1 MSGRS
6 VDLPARIA
14 FDTSPPTVSRNASAF
29 LRRAVVAMARPF
41 VVAGMMRRHLFRDE
55 TPYLPAVG
63 DEAPETTLGAFRQS
77 DARAARLRIARRV
90 RISRGAS
97 QHARD
102 SMSCKCCRTVETPE
116 TRRAKERERRELQMH
131 NGPAFHLAPPPK
143 PPPPRRL
150 ENSWQHEWDASD
162 RPPLYEAPKPDA
174 FRPPPPAPRLP
185 PAVAARMAGLESPP
199 MKAPFDGEIEEKEES
214 GAADSGE
221 AADSAEAV
229 RAALGLSPRGDDT
242 AGRVDTNTAPS
253 TTSSTTSKGKLS
265 NLSKMKKAISM
276 RRAFAPVARNASE
289 WQASLVDPEKEAQ
302 ERQIGD
308 LMASLGIN
316 KHKKKRRN
324 LVYPEAV
331 ATDGDRDSSP
341 APSLPNTFREA
352 NIKSQQQTNAAG
364 GFERS
369 GRVDVVTASAR
380 ATAFG
385 PAMSPT
391 VHEARAA
398 DYPDAG
404 TWGLKAELATHSE
417 LSSGEAG
424 AFAVAPEYWTGRG
437 GAGLGSLRQP
447 APAHGGGMNSLR
459 R

>member
-1 MSGRS
+1 
-6 VDLPARIA
+6 
-14 FDTSPPTVSRNASAF
+14 
-29 LRRAVVAMARPF
+29 
-41 VVAGMMRRHLFRDE
+41 
-55 TPYLPAVG
+55 
-63 DEAPETTLGAFRQS
+63 
-77 DARAARLRIARRV
+77 
-90 RISRGAS
+90 
-97 QHARD
+97 
-102 SMSCKCCRTVETPE
+102 MSCKCCRTVETPE

-199 MKAPFDGEIEEKEES
+199 MKAPFEEMEEKEES

-229 RAALGLSPRGDDT
+229 RASLGLSPRSDDT
-242 AGRVDTNTAPS
+242 PGRVDANTADA
-253 TTSSTTSKGKLS
+253 STTSKGKLS
-265 NLSKMKKAISM
+265 NLSKLKNAISM

-289 WQASLVDPEKEAQ
+289 WQASLADPEKEAQ

-341 APSLPNTFREA
+341 APSLPNTFGA
-352 NIKSQQQTNAAG
+352 NIKSQQQTNVAG

-369 GRVDVVTASAR
+369 GRVDVVTATAR

-404 TWGLKAELATHSE
+404 TWGLKAELAMHSE
-417 LSSGEAG
+417 LNSGEAG
-424 AFAVAPEYWTGRG
+424 SFAVAPEYWTGRG

-447 APAHGGGMNSLR
+447 AQVHGGGMHSLR

>member
-1 MSGRS
+1 M
-6 VDLPARIA
+6 
-14 FDTSPPTVSRNASAF
+14 
-29 LRRAVVAMARPF
+29 
-41 VVAGMMRRHLFRDE
+41 
-55 TPYLPAVG
+55 
-63 DEAPETTLGAFRQS
+63 
-77 DARAARLRIARRV
+77 
-90 RISRGAS
+90 
-97 QHARD
+97 
-102 SMSCKCCRTVETPE
+102 
-116 TRRAKERERRELQMH
+116 
-131 NGPAFHLAPPPK
+131 
-143 PPPPRRL
+143 
-150 ENSWQHEWDASD
+150 
-162 RPPLYEAPKPDA
+162 
-174 FRPPPPAPRLP
+174 
-185 PAVAARMAGLESPP
+185 
-199 MKAPFDGEIEEKEES
+199 
-214 GAADSGE
+214 
-221 AADSAEAV
+221 
-229 RAALGLSPRGDDT
+229 GLSPRSDDT

-253 TTSSTTSKGKLS
+253 TTFMTSKGKLS
-265 NLSKMKKAISM
+265 NLSKMKKAMSM

-289 WQASLVDPEKEAQ
+289 WQASLADPEKEAQ

-331 ATDGDRDSSP
+331 ATDRDGDSP
-341 APSLPNTFREA
+341 APSLPNTFEA

-404 TWGLKAELATHSE
+404 TWGLKAELGRHAE

>member
-1 MSGRS
+1 
-6 VDLPARIA
+6 
-14 FDTSPPTVSRNASAF
+14 
-29 LRRAVVAMARPF
+29 
-41 VVAGMMRRHLFRDE
+41 
-55 TPYLPAVG
+55 
-63 DEAPETTLGAFRQS
+63 
-77 DARAARLRIARRV
+77 
-90 RISRGAS
+90 
-97 QHARD
+97 
-102 SMSCKCCRTVETPE
+102 
-116 TRRAKERERRELQMH
+116 
-131 NGPAFHLAPPPK
+131 
-143 PPPPRRL
+143 
-150 ENSWQHEWDASD
+150 
-162 RPPLYEAPKPDA
+162 
-174 FRPPPPAPRLP
+174 
-185 PAVAARMAGLESPP
+185 
-199 MKAPFDGEIEEKEES
+199 
-214 GAADSGE
+214 
-221 AADSAEAV
+221 
-229 RAALGLSPRGDDT
+229 
-242 AGRVDTNTAPS
+242 
-253 TTSSTTSKGKLS
+253 
-265 NLSKMKKAISM
+265 MKKAISM

-331 ATDGDRDSSP
+331 ATVGDRDSSQQ
-341 APSLPNTFREA
+341 APSSTNTFGA
-352 NIKSQQQTNAAG
+352 NIKSQQQTNAAAG

-404 TWGLKAELATHSE
+404 TWGLKAELAMHSG

-447 APAHGGGMNSLR
+447 GAGGMNSLR